1 MRRACF
7 LALAVIVSGCVT
19 SAERDTG
26 VRIFRDG
33 LSVSGISSG
42 GYAAGLV
49 HLAHSDRIDGV
60 GIIAAGPWNC
70 ALGSLGRALGPC
82 IKGDGLDLAELVAAA
97 RDAAAA
103 GDIAPL
109 DQLAG
114 DGVWLFHGERD
125 TTVAPE
131 VVVAALDFYN
141 AFGAGGSFSRGV
153 PAAHGFPTRDTGVAC
168 SEFREPYLQACR
180 YDAAEQILSNTVGS
194 VMNSPAETP
203 AGEYVELRQSAA
215 AGLAETGVAYIPP
228 ICRERACRVHITFHG
243 CRQGR
248 EFIGDAFIE
257 GAGFNRWADANE
269 LIIVYPQVASSPLN
283 PLGCWDWW
291 GYTGADY
298 ATRNGKQIQAV
309 MALVDQLETL
319 K

>member
-1 MRRACF
+1 MNRRF
-7 LALAVIVSGCVT
+7 LLVLTLLSAGCASSTAVDEVRVL
-19 SAERDTG
+19 RDN
-26 VRIFRDG
+26 

-49 HLAHSDRIDGV
+49 HLAHANRIDGV

-70 ALGSLGRALGPC
+70 ALGKLGRALGPC
-82 IKGDGLDLAELVAAA
+82 IKGDGLDVADLVAAA

-103 GDIAPL
+103 GDIAPVE
-109 DQLAG
+109 QLAG
-114 DGVWLFHGERD
+114 DRVWLFHGERD

-131 VVVAALDFYN
+131 IVQAAMDFYN
-141 AFGAGGSFSRGV
+141 AFSAGGGYTGGV
-153 PAAHGFPTRDTGVAC
+153 PAAHGFPTFDTGTAC
-168 SEFREPYLQACR
+168 SEFREPFLQACR
-180 YDAAEQILSNTVGS
+180 YDAAEQILINTVGRPM
-194 VMNSPAETP
+194 VTPAQTP
-203 AGEYVELRQSAA
+203 AGNFVELEQAA
-215 AGLAETGVAYIPP
+215 GAGLAETGIAYIPP
-228 ICRERACRVHITFHG
+228 ICRERACAVHITFHG

-257 GAGFNRWADANE
+257 GAGFNRWADTNE

-291 GYTGADY
+291 GYTGPDY

-319 K
+319 P